1 MRECKFIFSDIQTC
15 KASHE
20 LLSRFACYTQSLDS
34 DITRLTID
42 MSKVSF
48 IAANQFAVL
57 GSILDD
63 LSLSHPNI
71 SIQLYGLAQNIKNI
85 MGKNGFCKNLNLPRI
100 PDVYNTTIPYKVFDA
115 SYIDEYEKYLTIN
128 LFNRS
133 DLPKMSEKVRDNIR
147 DYLLEIFKNVI
158 DHTNSKKI
166 YTCGQFFPKTA
177 LLYFTLVDIGETIR
191 YNVSNFHRKYG
202 IQIPDNAL
210 IWALQEGNTTIDV
223 GSPRGLGLSLI
234 QSFVKLNNGQ
244 FFIISVNE
252 TYEIT
257 QRGNVTIRELIL
269 FLEPLLH

>member
-1 MRECKFIFSDIQTC
+1 
-15 KASHE
+15 
-20 LLSRFACYTQSLDS
+20 
-34 DITRLTID
+34 
-42 MSKVSF
+42 
-48 IAANQFAVL
+48 
-57 GSILDD
+57 
-63 LSLSHPNI
+63 
-71 SIQLYGLAQNIKNI
+71 
-85 MGKNGFCKNLNLPRI
+85 
-100 PDVYNTTIPYKVFDA
+100 
-115 SYIDEYEKYLTIN
+115 
-128 LFNRS
+128 
-133 DLPKMSEKVRDNIR
+133 MSEKVRDNIR

-210 IWALQEGNTTIDV
+210 TWALQAGNTTIDV

-244 FFIISVNE
+244 FFIISENE

-257 QRGNVTIRELIL
+257 QRGERYYKGTYSFPGTIVTLAFNLNDDAMYLMNNEKYPTIQ
-269 FLEPLLH
+269 F